1 MAIATTIENAVL
13 AQAQA
18 VAETAGLDTTYNP
31 GTATEIIPFLVDA
44 RKALRDM
51 GAPETGLVAALST
64 SAYAALLKAVAGAS
78 YDQGLGSVA
87 SARIVQGRRSVHS
100 GDEPARGGRGDP
112 VPQDA
117 IPMNANVE
125 DTQKNF
131 VVRVVA
137 RPTPLAASTPD
148 GLWRTTTSCR
158 LGREVPV
165 GCNHRCP

>member
-64 SAYAALLKAVAGAS
+64 SRMPHCSRLS
-78 YDQGLGSVA
+78 R
-87 SARIVQGRRSVHS
+87 AR
-100 GDEPARGGRGDP
+100 
-112 VPQDA
+112 
-117 IPMNANVE
+117 
-125 DTQKNF
+125 
-131 VVRVVA
+131 
-137 RPTPLAASTPD
+137 
-148 GLWRTTTSCR
+148 RTTRVSAPSPAAHR
-158 LGREVPV
+158 AGPPV
-165 GCNHRCP
+165 CP